1 MEQLRRLCKYHF
13 ATGLYQVHA
22 GTEVV
27 VYRRPFEETL
37 FNSFSFTGFIIYP
50 LQYHRQVL
58 YEEYPAENRYQQ
70 FFVDDDGFFGNDTAD
85 GQAARIT
92 HEYLCRISV
101 VPKEAD
107 HRTDEGANEDYQFFR
122 SWDIHDIQIA
132 GIFDVAG
139 YVCQYTQRQT
149 DNGGVACC
157 HAVHAVVQVGAVG
170 DGGYHENRNEH
181 EQYPA
186 GCLCVFSH
194 EGDKVCIVQVIAFE
208 KRNGGLC
215 SLDFFGSMY
224 YFNALPRIFHFN
236 ILTNDNLRA
245 EV

>member
-1 MEQLRRLCKYHF
+1 MEQLCRLCKYHF

-70 FFVDDDGFFGNDTAD
+70 FFVDDDGIYGNDAAD

-107 HRTDEGANEDYQFFR
+107 HRTDEAR
-122 SWDIHDIQIA
+122 
-132 GIFDVAG
+132 
-139 YVCQYTQRQT
+139 
-149 DNGGVACC
+149 
-157 HAVHAVVQVGAVG
+157 
-170 DGGYHENRNEH
+170 
-181 EQYPA
+181 
-186 GCLCVFSH
+186 
-194 EGDKVCIVQVIAFE
+194 K
-208 KRNGGLC
+208 
-215 SLDFFGSMY
+215 
-224 YFNALPRIFHFN
+224 
-236 ILTNDNLRA
+236 
-245 EV
+245 